1 MGDYEAGTATFI
13 GIILGIVMFLFFG
26 GVFIFVFVG
35 FIATYL
41 TRERDRSSSVGAIAT
56 LILAIILFIYRM
68 IKGPEMPYWISSML
82 GVDMFSFVVGFLLT
96 CFLAVCLGGLGGFLA
111 VKASQWGKGEQAG

>member
-13 GIILGIVMFLFFG
+13 SIILGIVMFIFFE

-41 TRERDRSSSVGAIAT
+41 TREEDRSSSVGAVAT
-56 LILAIILFIYRM
+56 LILAVILFIYNM
-68 IKGPEMPYWISSML
+68 IMGPEMPYWISSML
-82 GVDMFSFVVGFLLT
+82 GVDMFSFFAGFLLT
-96 CFLAVCLGGLGGFLA
+96 CFLAVCLGGLGGFVA
-111 VKASQWGKGEQAG
+111 VKISHGGKTEQVG